1 MEQPVS
7 ISEALQKG
15 VAALQQA
22 LIAAPRLTAEV
33 LLGNILGK
41 DRAFLYAHSG
51 DKLSAQQRARY
62 WSDLETRR
70 AGTPTQYITG
80 VQEFYGLPFRVTP
93 DVLIPRPETEL
104 LVEQALARAAA
115 RDWILDIGTGS
126 GAIALAI
133 RMHLPEARVFACD
146 LSAPALSVA
155 RENSRR
161 LGAAVPLVRADL
173 AEAIRPG
180 VMDMIVCNPPYVAS
194 ADRGSLQRE
203 VRDNEP
209 HIALFGGEDGLEAY
223 RRLSETAGEVVRPGG
238 WLLLEVGYNTS
249 AAVKP
254 LFQGGLWEAPSLHR
268 DLAGWERVMA
278 VRRVAAGASAGPP
291 PRGSAAC

>member
-41 DRAFLYAHSG
+41 EQAYLYAHAD
-51 DKLSAQQRARY
+51 DKLSAQEWARY
-62 WSDLETRR
+62 QSDLETRR
-70 AGTPTQYITG
+70 TGTPTQYITG
-80 VQEFYGLPFRVTP
+80 IQEFYGLPFRVTP

-104 LVEQALARAAA
+104 LVEQALARASA

-133 RMHLPEARVFACD
+133 QKHLPDARVFACD
-146 LSAPALSVA
+146 ISAPALSIA
-155 RENSRR
+155 RENSRH
-161 LGAAVPLVRADL
+161 LGVALPLVQADL
-173 AEAIRPG
+173 AEAIRP
-180 VMDMIVCNPPYVAS
+180 VAVDMVICNPPYVALTELS
-194 ADRGSLQRE
+194 SLQRE

-209 HIALFGGEDGLEAY
+209 HVALFGGEDGLEAY
-223 RRLSETAGEVVRPGG
+223 RRLSGTLGEVLRPGG

-254 LFQGGLWEAPSLHR
+254 LFQKGPWEAPSIHR

-278 VRRVAAGASAGPP
+278 VRRAATGAAGCPTPQGGGAP
-291 PRGSAAC
+291 